1 MRKDIPS
8 LGVLQAF
15 EASARLQSFS
25 RAAEELALTP
35 SAVSRHVAALEARLG
50 VTLFLR
56 TRRRLLLTDTGRSY
70 AARIRLHLE
79 QIERDTQEIRVGRDE
94 G

>member
-1 MRKDIPS
+1 M
-8 LGVLQAF
+8 LQAF

-25 RAAEELALTP
+25 RAAEDLALTP

-56 TRRRLLLTDTGRSY
+56 TRRRLLLTDTGRS
-70 AARIRLHLE
+70 
-79 QIERDTQEIRVGRDE
+79 
-94 G
+94 

>member
-25 RAAEELALTP
+25 RAAEELALTRNTTEGIETVLLGLRWTAGDEVVTGGP
-35 SAVSRHVAALEARLG
+35 LVAGVVEA
-50 VTLFLR
+50 
-56 TRRRLLLTDTGRSY
+56 D
-70 AARIRLHLE
+70 
-79 QIERDTQEIRVGRDE
+79 
-94 G
+94 

>member
-35 SAVSRHVAALEARLG
+35 SAVSRHV
-50 VTLFLR
+50 
-56 TRRRLLLTDTGRSY
+56 RRSKS
-70 AARIRLHLE
+70 AWA
-79 QIERDTQEIRVGRDE
+79 
-94 G
+94 